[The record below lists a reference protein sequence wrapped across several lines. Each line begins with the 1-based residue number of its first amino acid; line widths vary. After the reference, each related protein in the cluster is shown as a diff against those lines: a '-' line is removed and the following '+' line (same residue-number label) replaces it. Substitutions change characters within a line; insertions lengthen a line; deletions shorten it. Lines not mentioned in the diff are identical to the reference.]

1 MFQCFIFKNVV
12 EEQIMLNVVRITTIN
27 KKRIMKYA
35 QKKKKIIIMR
45 FSFACIIQNNSM
57 QYSSISQ
64 ILLTVVKSFR

>member
-35 QKKKKIIIMR
+35 QNKKKYIIMR

-57 QYSSISQ
+57 QYSSISH